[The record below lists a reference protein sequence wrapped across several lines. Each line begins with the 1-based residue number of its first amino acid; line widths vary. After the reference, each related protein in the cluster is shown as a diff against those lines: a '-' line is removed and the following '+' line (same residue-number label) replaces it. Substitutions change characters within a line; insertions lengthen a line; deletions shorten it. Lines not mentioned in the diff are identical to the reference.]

1 MKLSREKIN
10 QIANAIM
17 SDFDKR
23 DELDYIAEPLDV
35 RLQIVKIM
43 TDVLSVDDE
52 VDSIVRR
59 KLSSLSNKV
68 TEGSNEWEIMYHK
81 YYEEEMNKKG
91 L

>member
-10 QIANAIM
+10 QVANCII

-23 DELDYIAEPLDV
+23 DELDYIAETVEV
-35 RLQIVKIM
+35 RKHIVKVI
-43 TDVLSVDDE
+43 TDVLTIDDKADD
-52 VDSIVRR
+52 VVRK
-59 KLSSLSNKV
+59 KLHSLAKSAP
-68 TEGSNEWEIMYHK
+68 EGSNEWDVMYNK